1 MMPNKRL
8 KTILELIETHNS
20 ISVLELSKVLGVSDM
35 TIRRDL
41 RVLSNMGL
49 LERVHGGALLN
60 RGRSFEPPY
69 FVREMESSQQKI
81 SIGKRAAKLI
91 QQGDSIAIDIG
102 TTTLELARAIRK
114 IPNLSVITSSLRIAS
129 VLSDCPNIRSIVTG
143 GMVRHH
149 EHSLIGFI
157 AERTYLDFYVDKAF
171 IGLGGIHPKNGLTE
185 YNLDDVQVKK
195 PLITNAGQVIV
206 LADSRKLGVTCL
218 ASIAPITTVD
228 ILVTDANASPEILEQ
243 FRENKIEIIIAD

>member
-1 MMPNKRL
+1 MMPTKRR
-8 KTILELIETHNS
+8 KTILELIGTHNS
-20 ISVLELSKVLGVSDM
+20 ISVMELSSILGVSDM

-49 LERVHGGALLN
+49 LERVHGGALIS

-69 FVREMESSQQKI
+69 FVRELEFNQQKV
-81 SIGKRAAKLI
+81 SIGKRAAKLVN
-91 QQGDSIAIDIG
+91 QGDSIAIDIG
-102 TTTLELARAIRK
+102 TTSLEFARVIKK

-129 VLSDCPNIRSIVTG
+129 VLVECPNIRLILTG
-143 GMVRHH
+143 GMVRHQ

-157 AERTYLDFYVDKAF
+157 AERTYQDFYVDKAF

-185 YNLDDVQVKK
+185 YNLEDAQVKK
-195 PLITNAGQVIV
+195 PLISNAGQVIV

-218 ASIAPITTVD
+218 ASVAPISMVD
-228 ILVTDANASPEILEQ
+228 ILVTDANASPEMLEQ